1 MGSPAHRKEE
11 ESVELPLLGSHGP
24 VCFRILELLAWGAE
38 QGRMGFSLAALLQPS
53 LSGPLWAGSA
63 LDDGRAR
70 RGAQMGAGVRASSN
84 EPQQF
89 YLE

>member
-38 QGRMGFSLAALLQPS
+38 QGHMGFSLAALLQPS
-53 LSGPLWAGSA
+53 LSGPLRAGSA
-63 LDDGRAR
+63 RDDGRAPQGR
-70 RGAQMGAGVRASSN
+70 PNGSRCAGL
-84 EPQQF
+84 Q
-89 YLE
+89 